1 MASFSFFFITILI
14 LALPIIE
21 GRILKL
27 EVSGLLISRE
37 QAQVSVSSA
46 LGSNVGS
53 SVLNLTVLWGICV
66 ILGRRNISG
75 NSNTQ
80 SAETS
85 SSTLKLK
92 DLKSTGII
100 TNDLTGYIA
109 GVMFLSLAPFIIML
123 FVDIISSSV
132 GKRITILV
140 ALIVSV
146 TLLLSYFAYQVII
159 PCLFIFLI
167 YVDVESIDS
176 RKVFRIHKT
185 RKPGEVFVEHIQRQ
199 ARGNLFKGERPG
211 INVLKGLFTKTNKDR
226 SNSITLTELEEL
238 VNQLESGKV
247 KVDSNF
253 ALSTLSSI
261 FDKNGDERINEEEFI
276 EGCKKL
282 IQESNG
288 VHAKSLTQI
297 QNQAIESEGLLKD
310 DGSPNIEAI
319 KRLFHKLDDDK
330 NSYLTPSELEKLT
343 ENVKIR
349 EAHLDHQ
356 GSIKEIIKDFDQNKD
371 NKIDENGFLDGV
383 KYWLRNAKRTTEQHH
398 DRMIWGEVDKFL
410 DEAKR
415 EKHKRFD
422 YSLVLKGAFCKS
434 VLQMILGIAILTL
447 CADPLMDNIIRLANA
462 IGAPSFF
469 LSFVI
474 VPLPINARTA
484 ITAITLLSSTSQQS
498 STTSSLTF
506 SEIYVRVI
514 LNNIMGMSTVL
525 FVLYAKDLTWE
536 YSVEVLTS
544 MVVCAVT
551 GLFAFIRTTYPLW
564 TCIIAFLLYP
574 ASLVLLYIFH

>member
-1 MASFSFFFITILI
+1 MIVTFQYLLIIGEKVLSKGSNRLFSILDTGIFCASIFPTLITWPRIVMAF
-14 LALPIIE
+14 
-21 GRILKL
+21 
-27 EVSGLLISRE
+27 VSGLLISRE

-146 TLLLSYFAYQVII
+146 TLLLSYFAYQMWN
-159 PCLFIFLI
+159 P
-167 YVDVESIDS
+167 
-176 RKVFRIHKT
+176 
-185 RKPGEVFVEHIQRQ
+185 
-199 ARGNLFKGERPG
+199 
-211 INVLKGLFTKTNKDR
+211 
-226 SNSITLTELEEL
+226 
-238 VNQLESGKV
+238 
-247 KVDSNF
+247 
-253 ALSTLSSI
+253 
-261 FDKNGDERINEEEFI
+261 
-276 EGCKKL
+276 L
-282 IQESNG
+282 IQEKCLEYIKHENLVKYLWSISKGRQEEISLKVNVLALTCSKG